1 MRGFNNNCSD
11 LTGVVLLFWV
21 DGGLWEIYDHLVASK
36 QALLVSL
43 AQTGELARRL
53 VLERYPSYGESTKPV
68 KKGWDKLWGSI
79 LQSCSV

>member
-43 AQTGELARRL
+43 AQIGELARRL
-53 VLERYPSYGESTKPV
+53 THKRWSQLEV
-68 KKGWDKLWGSI
+68 
-79 LQSCSV
+79 